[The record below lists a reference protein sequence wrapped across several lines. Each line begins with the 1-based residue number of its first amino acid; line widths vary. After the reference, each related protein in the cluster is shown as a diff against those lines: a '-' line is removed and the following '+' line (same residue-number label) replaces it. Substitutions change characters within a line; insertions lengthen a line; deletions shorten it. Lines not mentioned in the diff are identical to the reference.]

1 MKVAV
6 VLDMDGE
13 WILINEKEVTE
24 GLVKDFSKLINGE
37 VEEITIEQGLQPY
50 VLVNKNVAIYSDA
63 REIENFKFYKEFYE
77 LLGLPIP
84 VKLLIKDL

>member
-24 GLVKDFSKLINGE
+24 GLIKDFSKLINGV
-37 VEEITIEQGLQPY
+37 VEEITIVQGSHPY

-63 REIENFKFYKEFYE
+63 NETENFVEYKEFYE

-84 VKLLIKDL
+84 VKLIIRDL

>member
-37 VEEITIEQGLQPY
+37 VEEITIVQGLQPY
-50 VLVNKNVAIYSDA
+50 VLVNKNVAIYTA
-63 REIENFKFYKEFYE
+63 MLEK
-77 LLGLPIP
+77 
-84 VKLLIKDL
+84 